1 MTERFCRTETGKGGM
16 HMDEDRTLIIGLDLC
31 DDYSQISCIR
41 KNGQLPLGEPESV
54 CMTPDKTKYL
64 IPTAVCVREN
74 SKEWIIGEEAE
85 RCRERQAGQY
95 VDGLF
100 SMIEN
105 DSSATIYDV
114 EFTGEML
121 LERFLRKLLGIIRQ
135 RYQNNSILQI
145 VVTLPGN
152 YRKTEAALPGILEK
166 LGIGE
171 DRAQIINHTL
181 AFMYYVVSQPKDQWV
196 NDVALF
202 EYGIGG
208 LQFYQLSFGRKS
220 LPNTVVAEHTDLSDK
235 IPYEMYLHHVTDRLT
250 KGFETESNMALYKKL
265 ITSVFVSGRGFEGT
279 WADNV
284 LRNMCMGRRVFK
296 GQNLYAKGACY
307 AAASLINNTL
317 TEYIFLSED
326 RITSD
331 ISLKVVSNG
340 EEQLIPLANVGEPW
354 QTAGRKCRVIPD
366 GNAELEF
373 LVSDCI
379 RKDSVQE
386 IVRLDS
392 PVRRENKTVRLE
404 LALRFED
411 RRTAVVKI
419 SDTGF
424 GEFFKS
430 SYRVWEQILKL

>member
-1 MTERFCRTETGKGGM
+1 
-16 HMDEDRTLIIGLDLC
+16 MDEERTLVIGLDLC

-41 KNGQLPLGEPESV
+41 KNGQTMPGEPESV

-85 RCRERQAGQY
+85 RCRDRQAGLY
-95 VDGLF
+95 VDNLLTK
-100 SMIEN
+100 IEKEE
-105 DSSATIYDV
+105 SVTLYDV
-114 EFTGEML
+114 DFSGEML

-135 RYQNNSILQI
+135 RFQNNSILQL
-145 VVTLPGN
+145 VVTLPGS
-152 YRKTEAALPGILEK
+152 YPRTEALLCGILER

-208 LQFYQLSFGRKS
+208 LQYYQLSFGRKS
-220 LPNTVVAEHTDLSDK
+220 LPNTVVAEHTDLSEK
-235 IPYEMYLHHVTDRLT
+235 IPYEMYLRHVTDRLT
-250 KGFETESNMALYKKL
+250 KGFETEANLALHKKL
-265 ITSVFVSGRGFEGT
+265 ITSVFVSGRGFEGS
-279 WADNV
+279 WADGV
-284 LRNMCMGRRVFK
+284 LRGLCMGRRVFK

-307 AAASLINNTL
+307 AAASLVNGTL

-340 EEQLIPLANVGEPW
+340 EEQLLPLALVGEPW
-354 QTAGRKCRVIPD
+354 QTAGKKCRVILD
-366 GNAELEF
+366 GNAEFEF

-392 PVRRENKTVRLE
+392 PVRRENKTVRLDVE
-404 LALRFED
+404 LRFED
-411 RRTAVVKI
+411 RETAIVKI
-419 SDTGF
+419 KDIGF
-424 GEFFKS
+424 GEFFKTN
-430 SYRVWEQILKL
+430 YRVWEQILRL